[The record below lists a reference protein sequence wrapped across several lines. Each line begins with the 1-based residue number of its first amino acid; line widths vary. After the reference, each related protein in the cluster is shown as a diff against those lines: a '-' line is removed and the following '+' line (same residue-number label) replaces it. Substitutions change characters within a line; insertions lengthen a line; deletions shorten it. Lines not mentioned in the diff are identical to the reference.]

1 MVNKKLIC
9 IYVVIGLLVS
19 LLVSLFFNYKQ
30 WRDSQEIIPTIKD
43 VTTYEIKEHKEE
55 NPTAEKESSVG
66 SIKGKLP
73 LSQKNTGIRENY
85 IAKTTTKGDN
95 YISVSPKGA
104 EDSAEVVIPITQ
116 KKYEDSTYTA
126 YVSGYKPNL
135 DSITIRSR
143 VTTHTI
149 TETKI
154 KKAYRK
160 INIGIIAGYSY
171 NAKLNKF
178 GPTIGVG
185 VCYNIFK

>member
-1 MVNKKLIC
+1 MVSKKLIY

-30 WRDSQEIIPTIKD
+30 WRDSQEITPTIKD
-43 VTTYEIKEHKEE
+43 VTTYEIKENKISDAVPQSE
-55 NPTAEKESSVG
+55 NSVG

-73 LSQKNTGIRENY
+73 TTKGEKY
-85 IAKTTTKGDN
+85 IAKTTTRGGK
-95 YISVSPKGA
+95 YISMSPGGA

-143 VTTHTI
+143 VITHTI

-171 NAKLNKF
+171 NAQMNKF

>member
-1 MVNKKLIC
+1 MVNKKLIY
-9 IYVVIGLLVS
+9 IYVVIGLVVS
-19 LLVSLFFNYKQ
+19 LFVSLFFNYRQ
-30 WRDSQEIIPTIKD
+30 YRDSQEIIPTIKD

-85 IAKTTTKGDN
+85 IAKTTTKGEN
-95 YISVSPKGA
+95 YISMSPGGA

>member
-1 MVNKKLIC
+1 MVNKKLIY
-9 IYVVIGLLVS
+9 IYVVIGLVVS
-19 LLVSLFFNYKQ
+19 LFVSLFFNYRQ
-30 WRDSQEIIPTIKD
+30 YRDSQEMIPTIKD

-73 LSQKNTGIRENY
+73 TTKGENY
-85 IAKTTTKGDN
+85 IAKTTTKGEN
-95 YISVSPKGA
+95 YISMSPGGA

-126 YVSGYKPNL
+126 YVSGYKPTL

-143 VTTHTI
+143 VITHTI

-171 NAKLNKF
+171 NAQMNKF

>member
-1 MVNKKLIC
+1 M
-9 IYVVIGLLVS
+9 
-19 LLVSLFFNYKQ
+19 
-30 WRDSQEIIPTIKD
+30 
-43 VTTYEIKEHKEE
+43 
-55 NPTAEKESSVG
+55 
-66 SIKGKLP
+66 
-73 LSQKNTGIRENY
+73 
-85 IAKTTTKGDN
+85 
-95 YISVSPKGA
+95 SPGGA